1 MKQLIINE
9 YKVGNKDL
17 LGAKNI
23 DDAMNILKRRRS
35 SFGVST
41 KLKQKDDSTIV
52 ESVVGIDGSGLIK
65 LITAFHTLQSGNLKE
80 AKEIAEQL
88 NKEFIECSEVY
99 RLLSFIA
106 DQEEDYESAIK
117 YIDRAI
123 ECDKENT
130 FAWLHKGRLLL
141 DVYEKTDD
149 AKECFNKC
157 VEIDDFMYQAYYDLG
172 LIEINHYKSLLSMH
186 TKKELNEDL
195 MLNEELYEIHTRA
208 FNNFQNAGAIN
219 RFFLDV
225 YPNIAELHL
234 LNNDFKDCIQFINN
248 SFNFM
253 KYYGLYNASN
263 EKIIAKMKKQFEE
276 AHLCLEIEKSMN

>member
-35 SFGVST
+35 PFGVST

-65 LITAFHTLQSGNLKE
+65 LITAFQTLQLGNLKE

-88 NKEFIECSEVY
+88 NKEYAECSEVY

-106 DQEEDYESAIK
+106 DQEDDYESAMK

-123 ECDKENT
+123 ECDNENT
-130 FAWLHKGRLLL
+130 FAWLHKGRLFL
-141 DVYEKTDD
+141 DVYEKTDE
-149 AKECFNKC
+149 AKECFRKC
-157 VEIDDFMYQAYYDLG
+157 IEIDDFMYQAYYDLG
-172 LIEINHYKSLLSMH
+172 LIEKQHYLVLRPDKREEI
-186 TKKELNEDL
+186 TDDLNIK
-195 MLNEELYEIHTRA
+195 LYEIHTRA
-208 FNNFQNAGAIN
+208 FDYFQKAGAIN

-225 YPNIAELHL
+225 YPNIAELQL
-234 LNNDFKDCIQFINN
+234 LNGDYEDCIRFITD
-248 SFNFM
+248 SFKFM
-253 KYYGLYNASN
+253 KYYGLYNDN
-263 EKIIAKMKKQFEE
+263 NGKIIAKMKKQFED
-276 AHLCLEIEKSMN
+276 AHMCLEIKKSMN

>member
-1 MKQLIINE
+1 MEQLIINE
-9 YKVGNKDL
+9 YKLGDKDL

-23 DDAMNILKRRRS
+23 DEAMRILKCRRS
-35 SFGVST
+35 SFGLST
-41 KLKQKDDSTIV
+41 KLQQKDNSTIV
-52 ESVVGIDGSGLIK
+52 ESVVGIDGSGFTK
-65 LITAFHTLQSGNLKE
+65 LIAAFQTLQLGNLKE

-88 NKEFIECSEVY
+88 NKEYAECSEVY

-141 DVYEKTDD
+141 DVYEKTDE
-149 AKECFNKC
+149 AKECFRKC
-157 VEIDDFMYQAYYDLG
+157 IEIDDFMYQAYYDLG
-172 LIEINHYKSLLSMH
+172 LIEKQHYLTLRPDRK
-186 TKKELNEDL
+186 
-195 MLNEELYEIHTRA
+195 EELTEVLKNELDEIHTRA
-208 FNNFQNAGAIN
+208 FYYFQQTGAIN

-234 LNNDFKDCIQFINN
+234 LNNRFDECVKFIND

-253 KYYGLYNASN
+253 KYYGLYNATN
-263 EKIIAKMKKQFEE
+263 EKIIAKMKKQFED
-276 AHLCLEIEKSMN
+276 AHLYLKIEKSMN